1 MNQITSLEKCRKQ
14 GFYLIVH
21 HSLFAR
27 TYNTLIALHAQNA
40 KKDKRILVVLLVY
53 NKNANK
59 KILVIPS
66 NIN

>member
-1 MNQITSLEKCRKQ
+1 MYRE
-14 GFYLIVH
+14 IV
-21 HSLFAR
+21 
-27 TYNTLIALHAQNA
+27 
-40 KKDKRILVVLLVY
+40 DKRILVVLLVY